1 MPSRPM
7 PGPMWVALISL
18 GLMILGKVTFGLRL
32 GPAIAIDAAL
42 SAVLWVGLYR
52 GCRWAYVLTIVFV
65 ALGTILGLSRGLA
78 AGLSVLVVDC
88 LVLVPVL
95 MCKDWFF
102 PPADDARGAQDT
114 KPPEPVSCPQCQAPL
129 RRVAVYCP
137 QCGGKL

>member
-1 MPSRPM
+1 MDVAPSEYL
-7 PGPMWVALISL
+7 GDWSSL
-18 GLMILGKVTFGLRL
+18 DGVGWLAWDHKILGMVAFVRL
-32 GPAIAIDAAL
+32 GPAMVIDAAL

-102 PPADDARGAQDT
+102 PPADDARGGCWHLLLTERPPQSVFLGPPVVADT
-114 KPPEPVSCPQCQAPL
+114 A
-129 RRVAVYCP
+129 YW
-137 QCGGKL
+137 